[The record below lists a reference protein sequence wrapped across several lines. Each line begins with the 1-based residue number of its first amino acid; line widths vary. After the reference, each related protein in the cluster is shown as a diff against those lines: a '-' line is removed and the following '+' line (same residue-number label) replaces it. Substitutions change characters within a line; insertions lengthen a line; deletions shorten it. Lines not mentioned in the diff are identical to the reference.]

1 MKLIV
6 TLSFWLVL
14 AGALRADLLVERTE
28 GPVTPAEDR
37 PRSRV
42 HARLDARA
50 VASGKQGG
58 PEAGEERSA
67 VDGGDFSDEILSEHR
82 PVSGVGGIQPKVM

>member
-42 HARLDARA
+42 HARLVPELWPAASKAGLKQAKSDPLLTAEILVMKYYRNIGRFP
-50 VASGKQGG
+50 ASG
-58 PEAGEERSA
+58 ESN
-67 VDGGDFSDEILSEHR
+67 
-82 PVSGVGGIQPKVM
+82 PK